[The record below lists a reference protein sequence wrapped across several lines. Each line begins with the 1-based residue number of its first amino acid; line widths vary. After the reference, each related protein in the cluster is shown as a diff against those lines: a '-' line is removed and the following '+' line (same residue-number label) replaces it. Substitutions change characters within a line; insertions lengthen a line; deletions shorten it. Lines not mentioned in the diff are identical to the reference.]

1 MKNRIITTLLV
12 IVCVLSLA
20 ACGGASE
27 TVTVP
32 AELELTDEQ
41 RQQWYDSASQF
52 VLAMNEAVKTGQAEA
67 QMDDPV
73 YGPAFSGWENA
84 LRDIGEVQDIEGK
97 SCTFTKK
104 DGTVTV
110 RVKGSRHDA
119 DVVFT
124 MESADQAYVVTAIT
138 TNVVAAGSAP
148 LTRAH
153 INTLVATMADNGAP
167 FKNAV
172 IFGNSAVK
180 QSITALYGT
189 TPLGAAPQ
197 SRNVGGLDIQTIV
210 TDFGEIGV
218 VYDRFVP
225 AGTLLIA
232 DLAFVTPVSLAVPG
246 KGHMFYEPLSK
257 TGAGESG
264 QFYGQIGLAY
274 GPEVFHGKITGIS
287 GTTDP
292 SQAVSI
298 NASSMSVAA
307 DAMTVT
313 TDAVT
318 VNQAS
323 GGGD

>member
-138 TNVVAAGSAP
+138 TMKRLLSRTPPGR
-148 LTRAH
+148 L
-153 INTLVATMADNGAP
+153 LV
-167 FKNAV
+167 
-172 IFGNSAVK
+172 
-180 QSITALYGT
+180 
-189 TPLGAAPQ
+189 
-197 SRNVGGLDIQTIV
+197 R
-210 TDFGEIGV
+210 
-218 VYDRFVP
+218 
-225 AGTLLIA
+225 
-232 DLAFVTPVSLAVPG
+232 
-246 KGHMFYEPLSK
+246 
-257 TGAGESG
+257 
-264 QFYGQIGLAY
+264 
-274 GPEVFHGKITGIS
+274 
-287 GTTDP
+287 
-292 SQAVSI
+292 
-298 NASSMSVAA
+298 MS
-307 DAMTVT
+307 
-313 TDAVT
+313 
-318 VNQAS
+318 
-323 GGGD
+323 